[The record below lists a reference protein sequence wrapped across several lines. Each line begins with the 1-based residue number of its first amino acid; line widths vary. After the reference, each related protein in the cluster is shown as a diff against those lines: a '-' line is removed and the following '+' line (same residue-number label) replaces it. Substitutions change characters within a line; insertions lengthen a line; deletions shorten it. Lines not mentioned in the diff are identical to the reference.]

1 MTVDHVLTEYEVEVE
16 QALSDRRDTA
26 ARLIDLLGHEVDEYD
41 PRVEAVRTGRVEML
55 LEPQFAGPIRRGLS
69 DAIIEFEAARH
80 RFRLALVA
88 VALDHGMTA
97 RQVGDAF
104 AFSRQLASRY
114 VKEARA
120 KWPALDGDA
129 PTAHDAD
136 AGSDGVPRPGG
147 GPRPADVGS
156 GPRRFGSELLG
167 TRPVTERPVT

>member
-16 QALSDRRDTA
+16 RALAERRDTA
-26 ARLIDLLGHEVDEYD
+26 SRLMDLLGHEVDEYG

-55 LEPQFAGPIRRGLS
+55 LEPQVAGPIRQSLS

-88 VALDHGMTA
+88 VGLDHGMTA

-120 KWPALDGDA
+120 KWPGLDGEGAVGQEGTD
-129 PTAHDAD
+129 TDAD
-136 AGSDGVPRPGG
+136 ARPVE
-147 GPRPADVGS
+147 GPHPAEVRP
-156 GPRRFGSELLG
+156 GPRRFGSELLR
-167 TRPVTERPVT
+167 TRPVDDRPMT